1 MNRLFAVP
9 LFLSLSWTKTF
20 NNIMVHNKLIAP
32 RHNHE
37 LITSSIT
44 SSPTQFSLS

>member
-1 MNRLFAVP
+1 MNRLFALL

-20 NNIMVHNKLIAP
+20 NNIMVHNKLIA
-32 RHNHE
+32 HNHE